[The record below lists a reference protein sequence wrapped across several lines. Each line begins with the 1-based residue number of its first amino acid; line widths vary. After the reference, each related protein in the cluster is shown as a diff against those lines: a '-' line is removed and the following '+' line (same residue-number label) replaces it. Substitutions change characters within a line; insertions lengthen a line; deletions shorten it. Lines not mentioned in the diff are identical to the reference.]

1 MLAALF
7 ILVAVTL
14 MVVVGIMFGK
24 RAAPTGTGTPEAE
37 STKVNPFE
45 SMTYSDDNTPKKAKD
60 ETDPE
65 EVARI
70 LDSIE
75 FESKLNSWEAAQD
88 LRGQAKAKMAEFQ
101 ALREEGD
108 AAWHDA
114 AREAKDLYEEAVQKA
129 TVYFNELKD
138 AVGADAYP
146 TQRVEKLLVTWRRDL
161 IGLQKTVGR

>member
-14 MVVVGIMFGK
+14 MVVVGIMFAK
-24 RAAPTGTGTPEAE
+24 RAEPEVTPETE
-37 STKVNPFE
+37 STPVNPFE
-45 SMTYSDDNTPKKAKD
+45 SMTYSDDHSPKQAKD
-60 ETDPE
+60 DTDPE

-70 LDSIE
+70 LESVE
-75 FESKLNSWEAAQD
+75 FQSKLNSWEEAQD
-88 LRGQAKAKMAEFQ
+88 LRGQAKVLMAEFQ
-101 ALREEGD
+101 ALREKGD
-108 AAWHDA
+108 ADWHDK
-114 AREAKDLYEEAVQKA
+114 AREAKELYEEAVQKA

-161 IGLQKTVGR
+161 IGLHKTVGR